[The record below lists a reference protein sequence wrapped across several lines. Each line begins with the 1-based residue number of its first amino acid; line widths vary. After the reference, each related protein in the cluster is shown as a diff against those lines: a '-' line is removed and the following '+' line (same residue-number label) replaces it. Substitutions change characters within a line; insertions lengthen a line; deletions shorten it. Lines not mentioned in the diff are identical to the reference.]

1 MAEEKRN
8 DFINESVKDELIAK
22 AEHWLNKGIA
32 LEDEGKSATMVNKC
46 LEKDRSVTRTWQQK
60 SYYKAWVE
68 ETWECKGPH

>member
-22 AEHWLNKGIA
+22 AEHWLNKGVA

-46 LEKDRSVTRTWQQK
+46 LEKAVNFEDQAMLVTT
-60 SYYKAWVE
+60 
-68 ETWECKGPH
+68 